1 MSIWTARGSASTL
14 PLKVNTPGLNSKCD
28 GVTALSGGDRS
39 SNNVACA
46 RRTGKQAIY
55 GRRGKAPNRNCWTLL
70 FIVELFYS
78 STADCV

>member
-1 MSIWTARGSASTL
+1 MSIRTAKGSASTL

-46 RRTGKQAIY
+46 RRTGKRFMD
-55 GRRGKAPNRNCWTLL
+55 GCLERGKAPNRNC
-70 FIVELFYS
+70 
-78 STADCV
+78 